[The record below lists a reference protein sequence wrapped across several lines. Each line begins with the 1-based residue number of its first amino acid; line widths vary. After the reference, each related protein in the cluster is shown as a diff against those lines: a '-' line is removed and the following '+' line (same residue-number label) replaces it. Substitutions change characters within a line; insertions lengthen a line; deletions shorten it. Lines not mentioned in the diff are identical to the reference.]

1 MGDGIIS
8 LLKVGTLRGLPLL
21 DGLAAYQL
29 DGEVTAHH
37 GYDG

>member
-1 MGDGIIS
+1 MHIRANEGGLLTMLLVGDGS
-8 LLKVGTLRGLPLL
+8 MS
-21 DGLAAYQL
+21 YQL